1 MSSPCQDK
9 YAAAGVKLDLADD
22 AKRRIAE
29 LVRATRTP
37 LARGAV
43 GGFGGMVR
51 MPEGYKKPVLV
62 LSTDGVGSK
71 VLVAA
76 AAGIHDTVGEDLVNH
91 SVNDILVHGAT
102 PLAFLD
108 YIATGNLVPEIA
120 AQIVSGVA
128 RGCRAHDMTL
138 AGGETAQMP
147 DLYQPG
153 HYDLA
158 GSIVGVVEEDK
169 ALHGNRVTAG
179 DQLIGYAS
187 TGLHT
192 NGYTLARKIVF
203 DGMKLG
209 IDDPFPETELSVRQ
223 VLLAVHRSYAAAVR
237 PVLGEVHALA
247 HVTGG
252 GIAGNLVRVL
262 PPGVEAVVDAGSWPW
277 PPLFRVLMRAGQVG
291 RDEMRR
297 VFNLGVGMIAV
308 VARDDVETAVRA
320 AERAQIQA
328 WMIGEIRPARK
339 GSPSPAA
346 VRFEER

>member
-1 MSSPCQDK
+1 MTKEDRYGSV
-9 YAAAGVKLDLADD
+9 GVKLDTAEE

-29 LVRATRTP
+29 LVRTTRTP

-51 MPEGYKKPVLV
+51 VPEGYKKPVLV
-62 LSTDGVGSK
+62 MSTDGVGSK

-76 AAGIHDTVGEDLVNH
+76 AAGIHNTVGEDLVNH

-108 YIATGNLVPEIA
+108 YIATGTLVPEMA

-158 GSIVGVVEEDK
+158 GSIVGVVEEDN
-169 ALHGNRVTAG
+169 ALHGDRVTAG
-179 DQLIGYAS
+179 DQLVGYAS

-203 DGMKLG
+203 EWMKLG
-209 IDDPFPETELSVRQ
+209 IEDRFPETEQSVGE
-223 VLLAVHRSYAAAVR
+223 VLLAVHRSYAAAIR
-237 PVLGEVHALA
+237 PVLGDVHALA

-252 GIAGNLVRVL
+252 GITGNLVRVL
-262 PPGVEAVVDAGSWPW
+262 PPGVEALVDAGSWPW

-320 AERAQIQA
+320 AERAQVQA
-328 WMIGEIRPARK
+328 WLIGEVRA
-339 GSPSPAA
+339 GSKPV

>member
-1 MSSPCQDK
+1 VTKADR
-9 YAAAGVKLDLADD
+9 YAAAGVRLDTADE

-29 LVRATRTP
+29 LVRTTRTP

-51 MPEGYKKPVLV
+51 VPEGYKKPVLV
-62 LSTDGVGSK
+62 MSTDGVGSK

-128 RGCRAHDMTL
+128 RGCRAHEMTL

-169 ALHGNRVTAG
+169 ALHGDRMTAG

-203 DGMKLG
+203 EGMKLAL
-209 IDDPFPETELSVRQ
+209 DDPFPETGQSVRE
-223 VLLAVHRSYAAAVR
+223 VLLAVHRSYASALR
-237 PVLGEVHALA
+237 PLLDTVHALA

-277 PPLFRVLMRAGQVG
+277 PPLFRVLMRAGKVS

-308 VARDDVETAVRA
+308 VGREEVETAMRAASRAQVQAWLIGEVRA
-320 AERAQIQA
+320 
-328 WMIGEIRPARK
+328 
-339 GSPSPAA
+339 GSKPV

>member
-1 MSSPCQDK
+1 MTKADR
-9 YAAAGVKLDLADD
+9 YGAVGVKLDTAEE

-29 LVRATRTP
+29 LVRTTRTP

-51 MPEGYKKPVLV
+51 VPAGYQKPVLV
-62 LSTDGVGSK
+62 MSTDGVGSK

-147 DLYQPG
+147 DLYQAG

-158 GSIVGVVEEDK
+158 GSIVGVVEED
-169 ALHGNRVTAG
+169 TAG

-203 DGMKLG
+203 EGMKLG
-209 IDDPFPETELSVRQ
+209 IADRFPETERSVGE
-223 VLLAVHRSYAAAVR
+223 VLLAVHRSYAMALR
-237 PVLGEVHALA
+237 PLLGDVHALA

-252 GIAGNLVRVL
+252 GIVGNLVRVL

-277 PPLFRVLMRAGQVG
+277 PPLFRVLMRAGQVS
-291 RDEMRR
+291 REEMRR

-308 VARDDVETAVRA
+308 VARQDVETTVRA
-320 AERAQIQA
+320 AERAQVQA
-328 WMIGEIRPARK
+328 WLIGEVRA
-339 GSPSPAA
+339 GSKPV

>member
-1 MSSPCQDK
+1 MTKADR
-9 YAAAGVKLDLADD
+9 YAAAGVQLDTAEE

-29 LVRATRTP
+29 LVRTTRTP

-51 MPEGYKKPVLV
+51 VPEGYQQPVLV
-62 LSTDGVGSK
+62 MSTDGVGTK

-120 AQIVSGVA
+120 AQIVAGVV
-128 RGCRAHDMTL
+128 RGCRAHEMTL
-138 AGGETAQMP
+138 AGGETAQLP

-158 GSIVGVVEEDK
+158 GAIVGVVEEDK
-169 ALHGNRVTAG
+169 ALHGDRVGPG
-179 DQLIGYAS
+179 DQVIGYAS

-203 DGMKLG
+203 DSMKLR
-209 IDDPFPETELSVRQ
+209 IDDPFPETDQSVGQ
-223 VLLAVHRSYAAAVR
+223 VLLAVHRSYVAAVR
-237 PVLGEVHALA
+237 PVLSQVHALA

-262 PPGVEAVVDAGSWPW
+262 PPSVEALLDAGSWPW
-277 PPLFRVLMRAGQVG
+277 PPLFRVLMRAGRVG
-291 RDEMRR
+291 REEMRN
-297 VFNLGVGMIAV
+297 VFNLGIGMIAV
-308 VARDDVETAVRA
+308 VARDDVEVTVRA
-320 AERAQIQA
+320 AQRARVPA
-328 WMIGEIRPARK
+328 WIIGEIRTRK
-339 GSPSPAA
+339 DAASPA

>member
-1 MSSPCQDK
+1 VSK
-9 YAAAGVKLDLADD
+9 YAAAGVRLDTAEE

-51 MPEGYKKPVLV
+51 VPEGYKKPVLV

-76 AAGIHDTVGEDLVNH
+76 AAGVHDTVGEDLVNH

-128 RGCRAHDMTL
+128 RACRAHDMTL

-158 GSIVGVVEEDK
+158 GAIVGVVEEDK
-169 ALHGNRVTAG
+169 ALHGDRVTAG

-203 DGMKLG
+203 DSMKLG
-209 IDDPFPETELSVRQ
+209 IDDPFPETEQSVRQ
-223 VLLAVHRSYAAAVR
+223 VLLAVHRSYAAALR
-237 PVLGEVHALA
+237 PVLDHVHALA

-252 GIAGNLVRVL
+252 GIAGNLIRVL
-262 PPGVEAVVDAGSWPW
+262 PAGVEAVVDAGSWPW

-297 VFNLGVGMIAV
+297 VFNLGVGMIAC
-308 VARDDVETAVRA
+308 VARDDVETVVHAADRAQVRA
-320 AERAQIQA
+320 
-328 WMIGEIRPARK
+328 WLIGEVRA
-339 GSPSPAA
+339 GSKPV

>member
-1 MSSPCQDK
+1 MTKADR
-9 YAAAGVKLDLADD
+9 YAAVGVRLDTAEE

-29 LVRATRTP
+29 LVRTTRTP

-51 MPEGYKKPVLV
+51 LPAGYQKPVLV
-62 LSTDGVGSK
+62 MSTDGVGSK

-128 RGCRAHDMTL
+128 RGCRAHDMIL

-147 DLYQPG
+147 DLYQAG

-169 ALHGNRVTAG
+169 ALHGDRVAAG
-179 DQLIGYAS
+179 DQLIGFAS

-203 DGMKLG
+203 ESLKLG
-209 IDDPFPETELSVRQ
+209 IDDRFPETEQSVGE
-223 VLLAVHRSYAAAVR
+223 VLLAVHRSYAVALR
-237 PVLGEVHALA
+237 PVLGDVHALA

-252 GIAGNLVRVL
+252 GIVGNLVRVL

-277 PPLFRVLMRAGQVG
+277 PPLFRVLMRGGQVS

-308 VARDDVETAVRA
+308 VARHDVEMTVRA
-320 AERAQIQA
+320 AERAQVPA
-328 WMIGEIRPARK
+328 WLIGEVRA
-339 GSPSPAA
+339 GSKPV

>member
-1 MSSPCQDK
+1 MSK
-9 YAAAGVKLDLADD
+9 YAAAGVKLDTAEE

-37 LARGAV
+37 LARGKV

-51 MPEGYKKPVLV
+51 VPDGYQKPVLV
-62 LSTDGVGSK
+62 MSTDGVGTK
-71 VLVAA
+71 VLVAV

-120 AQIVSGVA
+120 AQIVAGVA

-138 AGGETAQMP
+138 AGGETAQLP

-169 ALHGNRVTAG
+169 ALHGDRVTAG
-179 DQLIGYAS
+179 DQLIGYGS

-192 NGYTLARKIVF
+192 NGYTLARKIIF
-203 DGMKLG
+203 ESMKLRV
-209 IDDPFPETELSVRQ
+209 DAPFPETEQTVGQ
-223 VLLAVHRSYAAAVR
+223 VLLAVHRSYAAALR
-237 PVLGEVHALA
+237 PVLGDVHALA
-247 HVTGG
+247 HITGG
-252 GIAGNLVRVL
+252 GIPGNLVRVL
-262 PPGVEAVVDAGSWPW
+262 PAGTDAVVDAGSWPW
-277 PPLFRVLMRAGQVG
+277 PPLFRVLMRAGQVS

-308 VARDDVETAVRA
+308 VARDNVETTIQA
-320 AERAQIQA
+320 AERVQVPA
-328 WMIGEIRPARK
+328 WVIGEIRPAIR
-339 GSPSPAA
+339 GGPA

>member
-1 MSSPCQDK
+1 VTAADR
-9 YAAAGVKLDLADD
+9 YAAAGVKLDTAEE

-51 MPEGYKKPVLV
+51 VPDGYQKPVLV
-62 LSTDGVGSK
+62 MSTDGVGSK

-158 GSIVGVVEEDK
+158 GAIVGVVEEDK
-169 ALHGNRVTAG
+169 ALHGDRVTAG

-203 DGMKLG
+203 EWLKLG
-209 IDDPFPETELSVRQ
+209 LDDPFPETGQSVQQ
-223 VLLAVHRSYAAAVR
+223 VLLAVHRSYAASVR
-237 PVLGEVHALA
+237 PLLGDVHALA

-320 AERAQIQA
+320 AERAQVPA
-328 WMIGEIRPARK
+328 WIIGEVRPARK
-339 GSPSPAA
+339 GAATA

>member
-1 MSSPCQDK
+1 MTKVDR
-9 YAAAGVKLDLADD
+9 YAAAGVKLDTAAE

-29 LVRATRTP
+29 LVSATRTP
-37 LARGAV
+37 LARGQV

-51 MPEGYKKPVLV
+51 VPDGFKKPVLV
-62 LSTDGVGSK
+62 MSTDGVGSK
-71 VLVAA
+71 VLVSA

-108 YIATGNLVPEIA
+108 YIAAGDLVPEIA
-120 AQIVSGVA
+120 EQIVAGVA
-128 RGCRAHDMTL
+128 RACRAHDMTL

-158 GSIVGVVEEDK
+158 GAIVGVVEEDK
-169 ALHGNRVTAG
+169 ALHGDRVAAG

-203 DGMKLG
+203 DSMKLK
-209 IDDPFPETELSVRQ
+209 IDDPFPETGQSVGQ
-223 VLLAVHRSYAAAVR
+223 VLLAVHRSYATAVR
-237 PVLGEVHALA
+237 PVLDDIHALA

-252 GIAGNLVRVL
+252 GIAGNL
-262 PPGVEAVVDAGSWPW
+262 
-277 PPLFRVLMRAGQVG
+277 FRVLMRAGHVR

-297 VFNLGVGMIAV
+297 VFNLGIGMVAV
-308 VARDDVETAVRA
+308 VARDNVETVIRA
-320 AERAQIQA
+320 AARAHAAA
-328 WMIGEIRPARK
+328 WIIGEIRPAR
-339 GSPSPAA
+339 GSAA
-346 VRFEER
+346 TVRFEER

>member
-1 MSSPCQDK
+1 MTKADR
-9 YAAAGVKLDLADD
+9 YGAVGVKLDTAEET
-22 AKRRIAE
+22 KRRIAE
-29 LVRATRTP
+29 LVRATRTA

-51 MPEGYKKPVLV
+51 VPDGYTKPVLV
-62 LSTDGVGSK
+62 MSTDGVGSK

-108 YIATGNLVPEIA
+108 YIATGTLVPEIA

-169 ALHGNRVTAG
+169 ALHGDRVTAG

-203 DGMKLG
+203 DWMKLG
-209 IDDPFPETELSVRQ
+209 IDDRFPETEQSVGQ
-223 VLLAVHRSYAAAVR
+223 VLLAVHRSYAAALR
-237 PVLGEVHALA
+237 PLLGDVHALA

-252 GIAGNLVRVL
+252 GIPGNLVRVL

-277 PPLFRVLMRAGQVG
+277 PPPFRVLMRAGQVG
-291 RDEMRR
+291 REEMRR

-308 VARDDVETAVRA
+308 VARDDVEAAVRA
-320 AERAQIQA
+320 AERVQVPA
-328 WMIGEIRPARK
+328 WLIGEVRA
-339 GSPSPAA
+339 GSKPV

>member
-1 MSSPCQDK
+1 VTTADR
-9 YAAAGVKLDLADD
+9 YAAAGVKLDTAEE

-29 LVRATRTP
+29 LVRGARTP

-51 MPEGYKKPVLV
+51 MPEGYNKPVLV
-62 LSTDGVGSK
+62 MSTDGVGSK

-76 AAGIHDTVGEDLVNH
+76 LAGIHDTVGEDLVNH
-91 SVNDILVHGAT
+91 SVNDILVHGAA
-102 PLAFLD
+102 PIAFLD
-108 YIATGNLVPEIA
+108 YIAAGDLVPEIA
-120 AQIVSGVA
+120 EQIVAGVA
-128 RGCRAHDMTL
+128 RGCRAHEMTL

-158 GSIVGVVEEDK
+158 GAIVGVVEEDK
-169 ALHGNRVTAG
+169 ALHGDRVAAG
-179 DQLIGYAS
+179 DQLIGYGS

-203 DGMKLG
+203 EWLKLG
-209 IDDPFPETELSVRQ
+209 VDDPFPETKQSVKD
-223 VLLAVHRSYAAAVR
+223 VLLAVHRSYAKALQ
-237 PVLGEVHALA
+237 PVLDLVHALA

-262 PPGVEAVVDAGSWPW
+262 PPKVEAVIDAGSWPW
-277 PPLFRVLMRAGQVG
+277 PPLFRVLMRAGQVS

-308 VARDDVETAVRA
+308 VPRDNVESVVAA
-320 AERAQIQA
+320 AERAQVPA
-328 WMIGEIRPARK
+328 WIIGEIRPANK
-339 GSPSPAA
+339 SSTT